1 MFFPTLRRVNTS
13 ILVKVLGVLLFSVAT
28 ALSARISVLLP
39 FSPVPLT
46 LQVLVV
52 VLSGLVL
59 GSRAGLIAQALY
71 LQAILL
77 GAPLTASGL
86 AGPAAFVAPTA
97 GYLLAFP
104 FAAAVAGWVGQ
115 HSASMKPLWRALG
128 GFAAL
133 VVIYALGMAWLS
145 GFVGGLKNAWTLGV
159 LPFIGAGT
167 LRLVSATAIL
177 SARDRQA

>member
-1 MFFPTLRRVNTS
+1 MLSLTFRRMHSS
-13 ILVKVLGVLLFSVAT
+13 IGVKVLSVLLFAVVT
-28 ALSARISVLLP
+28 GLSARISVLLP

-59 GSRAGLIAQALY
+59 GSRAGLGAQVLY

-104 FAAAVAGWVGQ
+104 CAAAVAGWMS
-115 HSASMKPLWRALG
+115 HRPASVKPLWRALG
-128 GFAAL
+128 GLAAL
-133 VVIYALGMAWLS
+133 TVIYALGMAWLS
-145 GFVGGLKNAWTLGV
+145 GFVGGLKSAWTLGV
-159 LPFIGAGT
+159 LPFIGADT
-167 LRLVSATAIL
+167 LKIVIATAVL
-177 SARDRQA
+177 SLRDR